1 MQPSPVRDLL
11 VGLFVLAGL
20 GALGYLTFQIGG
32 LSWKRQGGLTVYA
45 AFDDVGGL
53 KQRSPVSISGVKVG
67 EVSGVELDE
76 LLRARVVLELDG
88 NLEVPVDSAAR
99 ILTSGVLGDQ
109 FVALEPGAEEDIL
122 QTGDEIELTESALSI
137 ERLIGRFVNDAGL
150 EEQ

>member
-1 MQPSPVRDLL
+1 MQPSPVRDFL

-20 GALGYLTFQIGG
+20 GALAYLTFQVGG
-32 LSWKRQGGLTVYA
+32 LSWRGNGGLTVYA

-53 KQRSPVSISGVKVG
+53 KQSSPVSISGVKVG

-88 NLEVPVDSAAR
+88 TLEVPADSAAR

-109 FVALEPGAEEDIL
+109 FVALEPGAEDDIL
-122 QTGDEIELTESALSI
+122 QSGDEIELTESALSI

-150 EEQ
+150 KEE

>member
-76 LLRARVVLELDG
+76 LLRARR
-88 NLEVPVDSAAR
+88 PR
-99 ILTSGVLGDQ
+99 TRRK
-109 FVALEPGAEEDIL
+109 PRGA
-122 QTGDEIELTESALSI
+122 G
-137 ERLIGRFVNDAGL
+137 G
-150 EEQ
+150 

>member
-1 MQPSPVRDLL
+1 MQPSPIRDVL
-11 VGLFVLAGL
+11 VGLFVLGGL
-20 GALGYLTFQIGG
+20 VALGYLTFQVGG
-32 LSWKRQGGLTVYA
+32 LSWRNQGGLTVYA

-88 NLEVPVDSAAR
+88 NLAVPVDSAAR

-109 FVALEPGAEEDIL
+109 FVALEPGAEEDML
-122 QTGDEIELTESALSI
+122 QSGDEIEMTESALSI

-150 EEQ
+150 KEE